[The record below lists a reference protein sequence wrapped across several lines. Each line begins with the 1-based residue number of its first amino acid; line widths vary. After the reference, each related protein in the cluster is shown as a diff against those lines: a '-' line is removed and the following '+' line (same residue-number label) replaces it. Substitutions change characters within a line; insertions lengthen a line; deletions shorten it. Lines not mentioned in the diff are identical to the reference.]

1 MTLSGSLFF
10 FFIHVKL
17 LAWKFILLSFIAE
30 VLQKLTR
37 TDRLVDK
44 DMTTDLNISVS
55 TQHNIVRHQER
66 ILSAKS

>member
-37 TDRLVDK
+37 TDRRVDK